1 MRGHVP
7 LAFEYQNISFRSA
20 CLKDLIH
27 SFMNLFSLEK
37 FSSHRDIFK
46 PPITGSLVDV
56 YNSET
61 TFSSLVRF
69 ATFTETFP

>member
-1 MRGHVP
+1 
-7 LAFEYQNISFRSA
+7 
-20 CLKDLIH
+20 
-27 SFMNLFSLEK
+27 MNLFSLEQL
-37 FSSHRDIFK
+37 SSHRDIFK
-46 PPITGSLVDV
+46 PPNTGSLVVV

>member
-1 MRGHVP
+1 
-7 LAFEYQNISFRSA
+7 
-20 CLKDLIH
+20 
-27 SFMNLFSLEK
+27 MNLFSLEK

-46 PPITGSLVDV
+46 PPITGSLVVV